1 MMRSVPYP
9 GTQTVLRA
17 IALLKSFTDA
27 RPEWGLTALARES
40 SLNKTTVYRLLT
52 ALESEGMVVRLPK
65 TDVYRLG
72 PTVIVLGSV
81 ALRSND
87 LRSASRAELE
97 RLAQLTRET
106 ATLEVLSD
114 GEVLVLDEVAGSH
127 LLSVSSAIGTTWAV
141 HATST
146 GKTLLA
152 YLPEADVETMLQ
164 SPLTRF
170 TDKTLTTPAELRRAL
185 EGVRGQ
191 GFAVAIEELEEGFV
205 DLSAPVR
212 NHDGRVVA
220 AVSLSGPT
228 TRLTDA
234 RIPGMA
240 ELVMEAAHRISQWL
254 GYTAR

>member
-9 GTQTVLRA
+9 GTQAVLRA
-17 IALLKSFTDA
+17 IALLKSFTDD

-52 ALESEGMVVRLPK
+52 ALESEGMVVRFPK

-72 PTVIVLGSV
+72 PGAIVLGSV

-87 LRSASRAELE
+87 LRSASHAELE

-127 LLSVSSAIGTTWAV
+127 LLGVSSSIGTTWPV
-141 HATST
+141 HAIST
-146 GKTLLA
+146 GKTLMA
-152 YLPEADVETMLQ
+152 YLPEADLEMMLQ
-164 SPLTRF
+164 EPLTRF
-170 TDKTLTTPAELRRAL
+170 TDKTVTAPAKLRRAL
-185 EGVRGQ
+185 ERVRSQ
-191 GFAVAIEELEEGFV
+191 GFAVAMEELEEGFV

-212 NHDGRVVA
+212 NHDGQVVA
-220 AVSLSGPT
+220 AVSLSGPI

-240 ELVMEAAHRISQWL
+240 ELVMEAAHRISQRL